1 MVDSSQIY
9 FDPNPKTTV
18 IAEDMNLVE
27 LYNEVQVP
35 CDGDLLQINSP
46 WLLRFVLNQSKMVN
60 KQVEID
66 FLEQKL
72 TESLGEMVQIVRSD
86 TNDDKLVLRLRFKD
100 LVDEED
106 ETAVELLKECE
117 SDLLDELLLKGIP
130 EIVKVYA
137 KKYTEHEFDPL
148 TGE

>member
-1 MVDSSQIY
+1 MKVQGEIEHTTMIDLVDSSQIY

-18 IAEDMNLVE
+18 IAEDMQLVE

-35 CDGDLLQINSP
+35 SEGDLLQINSP

-72 TESLGEMVQIVRSD
+72 MESLGDMV
-86 TNDDKLVLRLRFKD
+86 
-100 LVDEED
+100 
-106 ETAVELLKECE
+106 
-117 SDLLDELLLKGIP
+117 
-130 EIVKVYA
+130 
-137 KKYTEHEFDPL
+137 
-148 TGE
+148 